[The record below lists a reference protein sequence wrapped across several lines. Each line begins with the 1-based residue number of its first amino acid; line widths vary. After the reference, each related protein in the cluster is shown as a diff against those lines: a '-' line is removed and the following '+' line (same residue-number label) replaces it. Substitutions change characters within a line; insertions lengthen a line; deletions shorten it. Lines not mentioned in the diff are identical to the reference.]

1 MPRLPLA
8 FLTKE
13 NEIGLMGE
21 DGHGYVYAQLDVAI
35 TLKDWLNA
43 LAYATT
49 PVHAARYMVEEH
61 GGHILSKTTHIEKV
75 VLMNIN
81 RLSSEEIQA

>member
-8 FLTKE
+8 FLTAK

-21 DGHGYVYAQLDVAI
+21 DGHGYVYAQLNVGI

-43 LAYATT
+43 LAHTAT
-49 PVHAARYMVEEH
+49 PVRAAQQMVKEH
-61 GGHILSKTTHIEKV
+61 GGHVLEETAYIKRT